1 MNTHNRFSFAIVAAT
16 LSMVASTTAWA
27 GASGGKLPLP
37 TGDVFQP
44 LLADPKQP
52 RFHMTMVQTE
62 NAMRDTDVGAVGFGE
77 NVGFM
82 RWRGAQ
88 EGDGL
93 QLGFSAAVFA
103 QFDLRAPSMELV
115 NADYTVGIPLT
126 YRRGDFSAR
135 TRLYHQ
141 SSHLGDEFILRLNPE
156 RVNLSYEALELLLS
170 YDLGPWR
177 VYGGGEYLF
186 NRDPDELASS
196 AVHGGA
202 EYRRARP
209 AFRVAELG
217 GAYFVA
223 GVDANGFEENG
234 WRQAWSVKT
243 GLEFRP
249 LRDVRQEGRHWSL
262 MLEYYDGPSPYGQ
275 FYVQEVSYYGLGVA
289 LSL

>member
-1 MNTHNRFSFAIVAAT
+1 MNTNNRLSFVIIAAAMSAAT
-16 LSMVASTTAWA
+16 SATTLADQ
-27 GASGGKLPLP
+27 SGKVPLP

-44 LLADPKQP
+44 LIADPKQP
-52 RFHMTMVQTE
+52 RFHMTLVQTE
-62 NAMRDTDVGAVGFGE
+62 TGLRDTDVGAVGFGE

-82 RWRGAQ
+82 RWLGPQ

-115 NADYTVGIPLT
+115 NADYTVGIPVT

-141 SSHLGDEFILRLNPE
+141 SSHLGDEFILRANPE
-156 RVNLSYEALELLLS
+156 RLNLSYEALELLLS
-170 YDLGPWR
+170 YDLGPLR
-177 VYGGGEYLF
+177 VYGGGDYLF
-186 NRDPDELASS
+186 NQDPDDLASG
-196 AVHGGA
+196 VFHGGA
-202 EYRRARP
+202 EYRRAQP

-223 GVDANGFEENG
+223 GIDTKGFEDDE

-243 GLEFRP
+243 GFEFRP
-249 LRDVRQEGRHWSL
+249 LRDVQREGRHWSL

-275 FYVQEVSYYGLGVA
+275 FYLEDISYYGLGVA